1 LPGRELNAALIARQ
15 LVLGVHQRR
24 TATPAKIASTTPN
37 GWRIDAARS
46 RTRRSAPRRRRR
58 SSRGLVRAQG
68 ITSEEWSRRRVMAKD
83 SEWGDYFRK
92 RLAEAAKELADFKSA
107 IAKYKLRVFEHDT
120 RGERDVTGKHLRHL
134 ESTVEEYRTMLRE

>member
-1 LPGRELNAALIARQ
+1 
-15 LVLGVHQRR
+15 
-24 TATPAKIASTTPN
+24 
-37 GWRIDAARS
+37 
-46 RTRRSAPRRRRR
+46 
-58 SSRGLVRAQG
+58 
-68 ITSEEWSRRRVMAKD
+68 MAKD